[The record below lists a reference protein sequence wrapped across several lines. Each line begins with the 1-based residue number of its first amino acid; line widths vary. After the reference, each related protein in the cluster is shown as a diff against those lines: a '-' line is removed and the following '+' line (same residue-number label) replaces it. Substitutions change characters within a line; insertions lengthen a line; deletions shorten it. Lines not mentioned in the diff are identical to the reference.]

1 MDVCFEDILI
11 FLIMLSSPLI
21 RKATFI
27 DQTLEESE
35 NIKDFLEILNP
46 FFPLFF
52 SKLYIDQNSLKSLDL
67 LSLYEGHTCMLAK
80 YYYIQQI
87 KLLHIEKIRIMWIDV
102 L

>member
-52 SKLYIDQNSLKSLDL
+52 QSCI
-67 LSLYEGHTCMLAK
+67 
-80 YYYIQQI
+80 
-87 KLLHIEKIRIMWIDV
+87 
-102 L
+102 